1 MKILTIY
8 SDSHKELYQKY
19 FLPSFNLYLNKHELI
34 PIKVEQKGTG
44 EYEAPGFDKTMMDK
58 INSIIDNLDVKD
70 DRLLCYADCDVQ
82 FFGDINV
89 NELMG
94 KYDIVFQM
102 DSDDIY
108 CAGFFIC
115 NQSYKVLNFFK
126 LVRDE
131 LGRRFN
137 GVIHDQII
145 INDLIRNN
153 QHGIEVGKLD
163 KNEFWTIANSIGG
176 VWNGTAEFNVP
187 SNLIVHHANW
197 TIGIDN
203 KLKLLNLIR
212 QKYNDINNV

>member
-34 PIKVEQKGTG
+34 PIKVAQKGTG

-108 CAGFFIC
+108 CAV
-115 NQSYKVLNFFK
+115 S
-126 LVRDE
+126 
-131 LGRRFN
+131 
-137 GVIHDQII
+137 
-145 INDLIRNN
+145 
-153 QHGIEVGKLD
+153 
-163 KNEFWTIANSIGG
+163 
-176 VWNGTAEFNVP
+176 
-187 SNLIVHHANW
+187 
-197 TIGIDN
+197 
-203 KLKLLNLIR
+203 
-212 QKYNDINNV
+212 

>member
-1 MKILTIY
+1 
-8 SDSHKELYQKY
+8 
-19 FLPSFNLYLNKHELI
+19 
-34 PIKVEQKGTG
+34 
-44 EYEAPGFDKTMMDK
+44 
-58 INSIIDNLDVKD
+58 
-70 DRLLCYADCDVQ
+70 
-82 FFGDINV
+82 
-89 NELMG
+89 MG

-203 KLKLLNLIR
+203 KLKLLNLTR